1 MFEGWGKESFGEWRD
16 TVNNLLASKEEIAL
30 DALHHVCTIP
40 DPALA
45 LQDGVAP
52 VVAKVKALKKVPKKE
67 ATKELL
73 MRLKKL
79 ADFGEKAFQ

>member
-1 MFEGWGKESFGEWRD
+1 MFEGWCKESFGEWRD
-16 TVNNLLASKEEIAL
+16 TVNNLLASKEEIAFY
-30 DALHHVCTIP
+30 ALHHVCTIS

-52 VVAKVKALKKVPKKE
+52 VVAKVKALKKVLK
-67 ATKELL
+67 TKELP